1 MSKIATFCL
10 WALSAVLAA
19 FLITQPLGNSIQV
32 VLSIS
37 IIATLA
43 VINILK
49 LDGVWRHI
57 FLALGSTV
65 VLRYAYWRTT
75 STLPS
80 VDDLYSFIPGIILYA
95 AEMYCIVMLAISL
108 FVVSDPLEREDAPRL
123 SDEDAPTVDV
133 FVPSY
138 NESKDILA
146 LTLSAAR
153 AMLYPRDKLNVFL
166 LDDGGTDQKR
176 FSEHADVADA
186 ARFRAAMLKDLCA
199 DLGVTYMTRA
209 ENVHAKAGNLNSGL
223 MNTQGELVV
232 VFDADHA
239 PERNFLQETVGYF
252 SQDENLFLVQTPHF
266 FSNPDP
272 IEHNLDTFK
281 TMPSENEM
289 FYGKIQKGLDRWNA
303 SFFCGSAAVLRR
315 EALEE
320 VGGFS
325 GITITEDC
333 ETALELHSRGWNS
346 VYVDKPLVSGL
357 QPETF
362 SSFIGQRTRWCSGMI
377 QILLLKNPLLKG
389 GLSFAQR
396 ICYLSSAL
404 FWFFPFVRA
413 IFVIAPLLFILF
425 NMKIFVASSEDF
437 VAHTITY
444 LIVGELIRN
453 YLYGSVRWPWI
464 SELYEYLQ
472 SVYLFRAIV
481 GVVLHPRRPTFNVT
495 AKGQNTSGERL
506 SELSLPYFVIFA
518 ILAGTLAFS
527 AYRYSTEPEIGGL
540 LLIVGAWNL
549 LNLIIAGAAL
559 GVITE
564 RRNDVSGIELATNVN
579 VELIFAQTT
588 VRGCVTRASSA
599 GATITLPKGVAQ
611 ALRKGDYGRLSLMT
625 PTPGMIVTSMPITVA
640 AQPALDQQVLVLKF
654 DPEAHHYPVIAELIL
669 SDLTDIRAS
678 RVRRQK
684 RRNIIVA
691 TGSLIR
697 WAISSPLKALGLAMT
712 GGSSVRSRRQVPI
725 AIAAAN
731 NNVVK
736 PLIETTVKEGAK

>member
-1 MSKIATFCL
+1 MSKIATFFL
-10 WALSAVLAA
+10 WMLSALFAA
-19 FLITQPLGNSIQV
+19 FLITQPLGNSVQLFLSVSIIV
-32 VLSIS
+32 VLLVIS
-37 IIATLA
+37 L
-43 VINILK
+43 LK
-49 LDGVWRHI
+49 LDGIWRHI
-57 FLALGSTV
+57 FLALGSIV
-65 VLRYAYWRTT
+65 ILRYAYWRTT

-80 VDDLYSFIPGIILYA
+80 MDDLYSFFPAIILYL
-95 AEMYCIVMLAISL
+95 AEMYCVVMLAISL
-108 FVVSDPLEREDAPRL
+108 FVISDPLEREDAPRL
-123 SDEDAPTVDV
+123 SDEDAPSVDV

-138 NESKDILA
+138 NESSDILA
-146 LTLSAAR
+146 LTLSAAK
-153 AMLYPRDKLNVFL
+153 AMYYPQDKLKVFL
-166 LDDGGTDQKR
+166 LDDGGTEQKR
-176 FSEHADVADA
+176 FSDNADVAEA
-186 ARFRAAMLKDLCA
+186 AKVRAAMLKDLCA

-209 ENVHAKAGNLNSGL
+209 ENVHAKAGNLNAGL
-223 MNTQGELVV
+223 MNTHGELIV

-239 PERNFLQETVGYF
+239 PERNFLLETVGYF
-252 SQDENLFLVQTPHF
+252 AKDENLFLVQTPHF

-272 IEHNLDTFK
+272 VEHNLNTFK

-362 SSFIGQRTRWCSGMI
+362 SSFIGQRTRWCSGMV
-377 QILLLKNPLLKG
+377 QILLLKNPLLKS

-413 IFVIAPLLFILF
+413 VFVIAPLLFILL

-437 VAHTITY
+437 IAHTITY
-444 LIVGELIRN
+444 LIVSELIRN

-495 AKGQNTSGERL
+495 AKGQNTTGERL

-527 AYRYSTEPEIGGL
+527 AYRYNTEPEIGNL

-564 RRNDVSGIELATNVN
+564 RRNDVSGIELPSKVN
-579 VELIFAQTT
+579 VELTFAQATIHG
-588 VRGCVTRASSA
+588 VVNKASSA
-599 GATITLPKGVAQ
+599 GATVTLPKGVAQ
-611 ALRKGDYGRLSLMT
+611 AMRKGDYGRLSVVK
-625 PTPGMIVTSMPITVA
+625 PSSGMIVTSMPITVA
-640 AQPALDQQVLVLKF
+640 AQPALDQQVLILKF
-654 DPEAHHYPVIAELIL
+654 DPEPHHYPVIAELIL
-669 SDLTDIRAS
+669 SDLSDVRANRS
-678 RVRRQK
+678 SRQK

-691 TGSLIR
+691 TAVLMR
-697 WAISSPLKALGLAMT
+697 WAVTSPIKALGLAMV
-712 GGSSVRSRRQVPI
+712 GGSAGARRQPSQDK
-725 AIAAAN
+725 APAN
-731 NNVVK
+731 NNVAKSFV
-736 PLIETTVKEGAK
+736 ETNLKEGAK